1 MSHSRSRRD
10 TSRSEFISRKLS
22 KILRHS
28 GLEDGYEF
36 SRDGFTPLDP
46 IMDALSGRGAPRVTF
61 EMIEKIVDSNDK
73 QRFTLV
79 ERPRNYDS
87 YTGEGSGKSIMFIRA
102 NQGHSF
108 KNPDGTPYLDGSL
121 MFEEI
126 TVPFPTCVHG
136 TNPKAAEIILKEGL
150 NKMDRDYIHLAMGM
164 VNEVVDGEKVISG
177 MRHSAKALIR
187 VDVPRAMEAGIKFY
201 KSSNGVI
208 LTQGFGGV
216 IPPEFLSA
224 EML

>member
-1 MSHSRSRRD
+1 MSRSRRD
-10 TSRSEFISRKLS
+10 IPKNEYISRKLS
-22 KILRHS
+22 KILRHK
-28 GLEDGYEF
+28 GLEEGYEF

-46 IMDALSGRGAPRVTF
+46 IMVKLFKEGPKVTF
-61 EMIEKIVDSNDK
+61 EMIEKIVENNDK

-79 ERPRNYDS
+79 ERPEDYNP
-87 YTGEGSGKSIMFIRA
+87 YTGEGSGKQIWFIRA

-121 MFEEI
+121 IFKEI
-126 TVPFPTCVHG
+126 TEPFSSCIHG
-136 TNPKAAEIILKEGL
+136 TNVKAIEVIMREGL
-150 NKMDRDYIHLAMGM
+150 SRMDRDYIHLALGM
-164 VNEVVDGEKVISG
+164 PDEVVDGEKVISG
-177 MRHSAKALIR
+177 MRRKAKAVIR
-187 VDVPRAMEAGIKFY
+187 VDVPKAMDAGIKFY

-224 EML
+224 EMI